1 MTENMKKFL
10 EKVSPHGELAKRIQP
25 MTNGQIIHMAQEMDI
40 SLTVKDF
47 EESEQDVVLDEEPS
61 WVAGGSKCG
70 GVWGGAGNG
79 GDGHKKCTC
88 WKNGSS
94 KFGGS
99 CDRCSCAA
107 FGEGATK

>member
-25 MTNGQIIHMAQEMDI
+25 MTNGQIIHMAQEMGI

-79 GDGHKKCTC
+79 
-88 WKNGSS
+88 
-94 KFGGS
+94 
-99 CDRCSCAA
+99 
-107 FGEGATK
+107 